1 MNFDIGAV
9 LTRAWQITWKN
20 KVLWGITALPIL
32 PVFLLFPFWLVL
44 VFTNSIDFNKLETGF
59 ENPAFVILGVIFYLV
74 IIVGSVALQ
83 IISRAAVTLGIFK
96 VETENQPVVFVDGL
110 RNGLRYF
117 LRILG
122 IFALISGGIF
132 VVFLIFFACMALVSV
147 ATMGLG
153 AICIQ
158 PLFLL
163 MLPVSMLVMA
173 LMEQAEAA
181 VIVDELG
188 IMEAVKRAYELIRSN
203 VWRYVLITIVIYFG
217 MNLIMSLI
225 MFPLMIPF
233 FFIMMNN
240 LDSGMDFNNMLKLQA
255 VFGAVLFPVMALVQ
269 GFIMTYLKS
278 AMMLVYLRLTRP
290 ANEDKPELQAVV
302 A

>member
-20 KVLWGITALPIL
+20 KVLWAITALPML
-32 PVFLLFPFWLVL
+32 PVFLMLPIWFVL
-44 VFTNSIDFNKLETGF
+44 VFMDGFDANKIQSWV
-59 ENPAFVILGVIFYLV
+59 ENPAFVVLGVIFYLV

-83 IISRAAVTLGIFK
+83 IVSRASVTFGVFK
-96 VETENQPVVFVDGL
+96 VETENQPVVFVDTL
-110 RNGLRYF
+110 KNGLRYF

-122 IFALISGGIF
+122 IFALISGGIL
-132 VVFLIFFACMALVSV
+132 VVFLVFFACMALVSV

-163 MLPVSMLVMA
+163 MLPAFMLVMA

-181 VIVDELG
+181 VVADELG
-188 IMEAVKRAYELIRSN
+188 VMDAVKRAYELIRSN
-203 VWRYVLITIVIYFG
+203 IWRYVLITIVIYFG
-217 MNLIMSLI
+217 MNLLMSLV

-240 LDSGMDFNNMLKLQA
+240 IDGGMDFNNMLKLQA
-255 VFGAVLFPVMALVQ
+255 VFGAVLFPVMTLVQ
-269 GFIMTYLKS
+269 GFVMTYLKS
-278 AMMLVYLRLTRP
+278 AMILTYLHLTRSSNEPQP
-290 ANEDKPELQAVV
+290 ALQEV
-302 A
+302 AA

>member
-1 MNFDIGAV
+1 MDGFDP
-9 LTRAWQITWKN
+9 N
-20 KVLWGITALPIL
+20 KIESWV
-32 PVFLLFPFWLVL
+32 
-44 VFTNSIDFNKLETGF
+44 
-59 ENPAFVILGVIFYLV
+59 ENPAFVILGVIFYLI

-83 IISRAAVTLGIFK
+83 IISRASVTLGIFK
-96 VETENQPVVFVDGL
+96 VETESQPVVFVDGL
-110 RNGLRYF
+110 KNGLRYF
-117 LRILG
+117 WRIFGVL
-122 IFALISGGIF
+122 ALISGGIF
-132 VVFLIFFACMALVSV
+132 VVFLAFFACVALFSA

-153 AICIQ
+153 VICIQ

-181 VIVDELG
+181 VVADELG

>member
-32 PVFLLFPFWLVL
+32 PVFLMFPFWLVL
-44 VFTNSIDFNKLETGF
+44 VFMDGFDPNKIENWVQ
-59 ENPAFVILGVIFYLV
+59 NPAFVILGVIFYLV

-110 RNGLRYF
+110 KNGLRYF
-117 LRILG
+117 WRIFGVL
-122 IFALISGGIF
+122 ALISGGIF

-181 VIVDELG
+181 VVADELG

>member
-132 VVFLIFFACMALVSV
+132 VVMLIFFACMALVSV

>member
-32 PVFLLFPFWLVL
+32 PVFLLFPIWFVL
-44 VFTNSIDFNKLETGF
+44 VFTNSFDFNKLETGL
-59 ENPAFVILGVIFYLV
+59 ENPVFVILGIIFYLV
-74 IIVGSVALQ
+74 IIIGSVALQ

-96 VETENQPVVFVDGL
+96 VETENQPVAFVDGL
-110 RNGLRYF
+110 KNGLPYF

-122 IFALISGGIF
+122 IFALVSGGIF

-181 VIVDELG
+181 VVADELG
-188 IMEAVKRAYELIRSN
+188 IMDAVKRAYELIRSN
-203 VWRYVLITIVIYFG
+203 IWRYVLITIVIYFG
-217 MNLIMSLI
+217 MNLIMSLV

-255 VFGAVLFPVMALVQ
+255 IFGAVLFPVMALVQ

-290 ANEDKPELQAVV
+290 SNETQPEQQAEAV
-302 A
+302 

>member
-44 VFTNSIDFNKLETGF
+44 VFTNSFDFNKLETGF
-59 ENPAFVILGVIFYLV
+59 ENPAFVILGGIFYLV

-83 IISRAAVTLGIFK
+83 IISRASVTLGVFK

-132 VVFLIFFACMALVSV
+132 VVMLICFACMALVSV

-290 ANEDKPELQAVV
+290 SNEAQPESQAV
-302 A
+302 AA

>member
-44 VFTNSIDFNKLETGF
+44 VFMDGFDPNKIESWV
-59 ENPAFVILGVIFYLV
+59 ENPAFVILGVIFYLI

-83 IISRAAVTLGIFK
+83 IISRASVTLGIFK
-96 VETENQPVVFVDGL
+96 VETESQPVVFVDGL
-110 RNGLRYF
+110 KNGLRYF
-117 LRILG
+117 WRIFGVL
-122 IFALISGGIF
+122 ALISGGIF

-181 VIVDELG
+181 VVADELG